1 MNKFGSL
8 NIKIAFLITGVF
20 IALIVL
26 YYTQTLAQKIQK
38 REKDIAQLYAKSMEY
53 LANDENSSGE
63 YGFIF
68 DQIIPQID
76 FPIIATDRE
85 QKEII
90 LTRNVDYDS
99 LAPENEKRELLM
111 EKASDMDEINPPIV
125 VSYRDSVIL
134 NYIHYGQSNLVTQLK
149 VLPLLELIVA
159 SVFVILG
166 YTGFSYIKK
175 NEQSNIWVGL
185 SRETAHQL
193 GTPLSSLMGWTEML
207 KNVEPQSEELIEIT
221 NEINN
226 DLEKLKKIA
235 GRFSK
240 IGSQPKLNRENLNE
254 VISRVTE
261 YFEKRIPT
269 LVSTDGIVSKKISLD
284 IRSRGNVFADIN
296 KDLFEWVIE
305 NLIKNALDAMEKSNG
320 KIVIDISEN
329 SSEVFIDITDNGK
342 GIDMKFRDDIFRPG
356 YSTKQRGWGLGLSL
370 SKRIIEDYHKGK
382 LTLLESGAG
391 KGSTFR
397 IKLSKN
403 IIKVQQNLT

>member
-8 NIKIAFLITGVF
+8 NIKIALIVCGVL
-20 IALIVL
+20 IALVVL
-26 YYTQTLAQKIQK
+26 IYTQLLAQKIQK
-38 REKDIAQLYAKSMEY
+38 RERDIAGLYAKSMEY

-90 LTRNVDYDS
+90 LTKNVNYDTT
-99 LAPENEKRELLM
+99 LPLVKKNEILF
-111 EKASDMDEINPPIV
+111 EKAKDMDKINPPIV
-125 VSYRDSVIL
+125 VSYKDSIIL
-134 NYIHYGQSNLVTQLK
+134 NYVHYGQSGLVTELK
-149 VLPLLELIVA
+149 LLP
-159 SVFVILG
+159 VFEVMIAGIFVFLG
-166 YTGFSYIKK
+166 YIGFSYIKK

-193 GTPLSSLMGWTEML
+193 GTPLSSLMGWVEMMKNIKPQTEDL
-207 KNVEPQSEELIEIT
+207 KEIT
-221 NEINN
+221 IEINN
-226 DLEKLKKIA
+226 DIDKLNKIA

-240 IGSQPKLNRENLNE
+240 IGSQPKLDNENITK
-254 VISRVTE
+254 VIKKVSD

-269 LVSTDGIVSKKISLD
+269 LVSKDGKIKKKVIVD
-284 IRSRGNVFADIN
+284 INTKDEINANIN

-305 NLIKNALDAMEKSNG
+305 NLMKNALDAMEKPDGKILFNISNSNG
-320 KIVIDISEN
+320 EVLIDVS
-329 SSEVFIDITDNGK
+329 DNGK
-342 GIDMKFRDDIFRPG
+342 GIDTKFKKDVFRPG

-382 LTLLESGAG
+382 LILMES
-391 KGSTFR
+391 
-397 IKLSKN
+397 N
-403 IIKVQQNLT
+403 V

>member
-8 NIKIAFLITGVF
+8 NIKIALIISGVL

-26 YYTQTLAQKIQK
+26 FYTQILAQKIQK
-38 REKDIAQLYAKSMEY
+38 RERDIAGLYAKSMEY
-53 LANDENSSGE
+53 LANDDNSSGE

-90 LTRNVDYDS
+90 LTKNVDYDTT
-99 LAPENEKRELLM
+99 LPVTRQREILFK
-111 EKASDMDEINPPIV
+111 KANDMDEINPPIV
-125 VSYRDSVIL
+125 VSYNDSIVL
-134 NYIHYGQSNLVTQLK
+134 NYVHYGQSSLVTELK
-149 VLPLLELIVA
+149 LLPVIEFFIGGLF
-159 SVFVILG
+159 VFLG
-166 YTGFSYIKK
+166 YIGFSYIKK

-193 GTPLSSLMGWTEML
+193 GTPLTSLMGWTEML
-207 KNVEPQSEELIEIT
+207 RNTDPQTNELKEIT

-226 DLEKLKKIA
+226 DLEKLNKIA

-240 IGSQPKLNRENLNE
+240 IGSQPKLSKENVTV
-254 VISRVTE
+254 VIKKVAD

-269 LVSTDGIVSKKISLD
+269 LISKDGKSMKKVIVD
-284 IRSRGNVFADIN
+284 IRSSSDASANIN

-305 NLIKNALDAMEKSNG
+305 NLLKNAIDAMERSSG
-320 KIVIDISEN
+320 KIIFNITNVNGEVLIDVS
-329 SSEVFIDITDNGK
+329 DNGK
-342 GIDMKFRDDIFRPG
+342 GIDTKFRKDVFRPG

-382 LTLLESGAG
+382 LIILDSNIG
-391 KGSTFR
+391 KGTTFR
-397 IKLSKN
+397 IKLNKN
-403 IIKVQQNLT
+403 

>member
-8 NIKIAFLITGVF
+8 NIKIALIVSGVL
-20 IALIVL
+20 IALVVL
-26 YYTQTLAQKIQK
+26 FYTQILAQKIQK
-38 REKDIAQLYAKSMEY
+38 RERDIAGLYAKSMEY

-90 LTRNVDYDS
+90 LTKNVDYDTTLS
-99 LAPENEKRELLM
+99 KSKQREILFR
-111 EKASDMDEINPPIV
+111 KAKEMDEINPPIV
-125 VSYRDSVIL
+125 VSYKDSIVL
-134 NYIHYGQSNLVTQLK
+134 NYVHYGQSSLVTELRL
-149 VLPLLELIVA
+149 LPVIEFFIAGLF
-159 SVFVILG
+159 VFLG
-166 YTGFSYIKK
+166 YIGFSYIKK

-193 GTPLSSLMGWTEML
+193 GTPLTSLMGWTEML
-207 KNVEPQSEELIEIT
+207 RNIDPQVEELQEIT
-221 NEINN
+221 KEINN
-226 DLEKLKKIA
+226 DIDKLNKIA

-240 IGSQPKLNRENLNE
+240 IGSQPKLSKEDVTN
-254 VISRVTE
+254 VIKKVSD

-269 LVSTDGIVSKKISLD
+269 LVSKDGQVMKKVIVD
-284 IRSRGNVFADIN
+284 IKSNGEADANIN

-305 NLIKNALDAMEKSNG
+305 NLLKNAIDAMEKSSG
-320 KIVIDISEN
+320 KIIFNISN
-329 SSEVFIDITDNGK
+329 INGEVFIDVSDNGK
-342 GIDMKFRDDIFRPG
+342 GIDTKFKKDVFRPG

-382 LTLLESGAG
+382 LILLESNIG
-391 KGSTFR
+391 KGTTFR
-397 IKLSKN
+397 IKLNKN
-403 IIKVQQNLT
+403 